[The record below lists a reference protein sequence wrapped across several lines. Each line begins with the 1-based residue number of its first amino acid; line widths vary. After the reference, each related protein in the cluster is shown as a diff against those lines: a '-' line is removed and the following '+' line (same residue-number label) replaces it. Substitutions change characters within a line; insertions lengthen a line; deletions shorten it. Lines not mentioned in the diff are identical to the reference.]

1 MSKIELIITKNYD
14 EMSEKAA
21 DLFVDLIK
29 KKPNATL
36 GLATGSTPIGLYKK
50 LIEKNKNKEI
60 SFKDI
65 TTYNLDEYCDIPK
78 EHEQSYYTYM
88 NENLFKHIDINK
100 NNTHLPEGQ
109 GDSKLNA
116 EKYEEALKNA
126 KIDIQLLGIGSNG
139 HIGFNE
145 PGSDFDIGV
154 HEVQLTDNT
163 IKDNARFFEND
174 INKVPKK
181 AITMGIKNILSADT
195 IILVANG
202 VNKANAIKNVMSG
215 TVDKAV
221 PATALNIHKGKVY
234 VIVDKDAASKL

>member
-1 MSKIELIITKNYD
+1 MSKVELIITNNYD

-29 KKPNATL
+29 RKPNATL

-50 LIEKNKNKEI
+50 LIEKNKAKEI
-60 SFKDI
+60 SFKNI
-65 TTYNLDEYCDIPK
+65 VTYNLDEYCDIPK
-78 EHEQSYYTYM
+78 EHEQSYYTFM

-100 NNTHLPEGQ
+100 DNTHLPEGQ

-116 EKYEEALKNA
+116 QKYEEALKNA

-145 PGSDFDIGV
+145 PGTDFDIGV
-154 HEVQLTDNT
+154 HDVQLTDNT

-181 AITMGIKNILSADT
+181 AITMGIRNILSAET
-195 IILVANG
+195 IILVASG
-202 VNKANAIKNVMSG
+202 VNKSNAIKSIMSG
-215 TVDKAV
+215 IVDKAV
-221 PATALNIHKGKVY
+221 PATALNTHKGKVY